1 MFKQILRST
10 TIIGKLTLLSRLLG
24 YLRDMLIARL
34 FGASI
39 ATDAFFIAFK
49 IPNLFRRF
57 FAEGAFSNAFIP
69 VLTEYKETHDRKSL
83 SEFLNAQFGALSTV
97 LGMVVAIGIIM
108 SPFVIMV
115 FAPGFERE
123 SDRYLLSVELLKITF
138 PYLAFYFLDSTFC
151 KCS

>member
-1 MFKQILRST
+1 
-10 TIIGKLTLLSRLLG
+10 
-24 YLRDMLIARL
+24 MLIARL

-138 PYLAFYFLDSTFC
+138 PYLAFISLTALLQVFLMFLVNSQFPRLHLLY
-151 KCS
+151 